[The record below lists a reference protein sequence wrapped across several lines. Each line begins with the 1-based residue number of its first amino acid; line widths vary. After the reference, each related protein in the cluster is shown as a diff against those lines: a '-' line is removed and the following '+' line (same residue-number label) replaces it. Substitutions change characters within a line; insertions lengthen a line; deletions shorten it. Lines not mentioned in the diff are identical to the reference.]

1 MEFGEPVMPRTK
13 LDLPRHFDFRT
24 ELSVR
29 ITDVNY
35 AGHLGNDS
43 VLSLIHE
50 ARTLM
55 LKSKGFSEGD
65 VGGVG
70 IIMVDAVVVYMSEA
84 FHGDV
89 LVVEVGIENIDASGC
104 DFFYRL
110 TDKASGREVVRAK
123 TGIAFFDFGRRKV
136 SRTPERFRALFLR
149 G

>member
-1 MEFGEPVMPRTK
+1 MPRVK
-13 LDLPRHFDFRT
+13 LKLPTHFDFRT
-24 ELSVR
+24 EIPVR

-55 LKSKGFSEGD
+55 LKANGFSEGD

-70 IIMVDAVVVYMSEA
+70 IIMVDAVVVYVSEA

-89 LVVEVGIENIDASGC
+89 LVVDVGIDNIDASGC

-110 TDKASGREVVRAK
+110 TNKATAKEVVRAK
-123 TGIAFFDFGRRKV
+123 TGIAFFDFERRKV
-136 SRTPERFRALFLR
+136 SRTPERFRLLFL
-149 G
+149 GK